1 MARTNTIT
9 NLKKSFGLLAIF
21 VAVFT
26 LAGCGDGDGQPSIP
40 NSAVTPVVIPPG
52 FCDAI
57 NFEDLCKDDEPAIIN
72 FNGGATV
79 IVDNPD
85 RGGLNDSAKVARM
98 QKFGDATFGGT
109 RFNPNE
115 VPIDFSDGE
124 VYKIKVWSEREV
136 PVSFK
141 LEERNDGQGG
151 VTRVVTH
158 TGGSEWQELCFS
170 FSGATPARTIGLTII
185 FDDGVLGAAVPGV
198 FAGDWTFY
206 YDDITQVS
214 SCDGTP
220 APGTTPPVTLYDGSG
235 SPDLVPGTDYGEIT
249 AFTSGSV
256 LNPTF
261 ADDDTF
267 SPVYAV
273 TSGTGY
279 GANVAQIGF
288 IGFDPGFLTAYES
301 IIFKAKDLPNSVIFV
316 SLFDGGQRLRINLT
330 SSGFVEELDGGW
342 YQLTIPL
349 APLSGLTTATGIVIE
364 SDNTAPAQFT
374 MLLTDIG
381 FGESSGGGGPPPPPT
396 TPSLGVFSE
405 TNTSPT
411 VNITDIVSAGNAVT
425 IDTSSTAV
433 TPFDGSVS
441 LGLTFSTG
449 GQAFGGAIFQFDD
462 EDISSFD
469 TLKFAID
476 TSTFANLA
484 DLTVQLEPPGGGTP
498 GGNVSL
504 SAYTPVSTTGNW
516 DVYEIPLADFT
527 AVNPAVVNRLGF
539 FNARDGSDVLL
550 AGTLHLDDI
559 HFTTAV
565 ATPPPPPPGLGV
577 FSETNTSPTVNITD
591 IVSAGNAVTI
601 DTSSMAVTAF
611 DGTVSLGLTFSTGG
625 QAFGG
630 AIFQFDDE
638 DISSYNTLKFAIDTS
653 TFANLADLTVQL
665 EPPGGGTPG
674 GNVSL
679 SAYTPVSTTGNWD
692 VYEIPLA
699 DFTAVNP
706 AVVNRLGFFNA
717 RDGSDVLLA
726 GTLYLDDIHFT
737 TVSGGGGGGSSVL
750 VNGDFEDNGGSLDGW
765 TLGLFDDAGGTLGSI
780 NADSSG
786 QGGRGGTVARLI
798 VAGSAAS
805 FNDAVISQEGL
816 GAGTVTAGD
825 TITVTFDVY
834 GTVTQPGAA
843 VFAEVIF
850 LNAMGQDVGGRD
862 FLDSDPTPLFP
873 TPTWT
878 PVSGTV
884 TAGTGFVPNPMGG
897 PYDVSGGLVLSLKVA
912 CGAADGCAQDISFD
926 NVTFTIN

>member
-316 SLFDGGQRLRINLT
+316 SLFDGGQRLT
-330 SSGFVEELDGGW
+330 VFF
-342 YQLTIPL
+342 
-349 APLSGLTTATGIVIE
+349 
-364 SDNTAPAQFT
+364 AQ
-374 MLLTDIG
+374 
-381 FGESSGGGGPPPPPT
+381 
-396 TPSLGVFSE
+396 
-405 TNTSPT
+405 
-411 VNITDIVSAGNAVT
+411 
-425 IDTSSTAV
+425 
-433 TPFDGSVS
+433 
-441 LGLTFSTG
+441 
-449 GQAFGGAIFQFDD
+449 
-462 EDISSFD
+462 
-469 TLKFAID
+469 
-476 TSTFANLA
+476 
-484 DLTVQLEPPGGGTP
+484 
-498 GGNVSL
+498 
-504 SAYTPVSTTGNW
+504 
-516 DVYEIPLADFT
+516 
-527 AVNPAVVNRLGF
+527 
-539 FNARDGSDVLL
+539 
-550 AGTLHLDDI
+550 
-559 HFTTAV
+559 
-565 ATPPPPPPGLGV
+565 
-577 FSETNTSPTVNITD
+577 
-591 IVSAGNAVTI
+591 
-601 DTSSMAVTAF
+601 
-611 DGTVSLGLTFSTGG
+611 
-625 QAFGG
+625 
-630 AIFQFDDE
+630 
-638 DISSYNTLKFAIDTS
+638 
-653 TFANLADLTVQL
+653 
-665 EPPGGGTPG
+665 
-674 GNVSL
+674 
-679 SAYTPVSTTGNWD
+679 
-692 VYEIPLA
+692 
-699 DFTAVNP
+699 
-706 AVVNRLGFFNA
+706 
-717 RDGSDVLLA
+717 
-726 GTLYLDDIHFT
+726 
-737 TVSGGGGGGSSVL
+737 
-750 VNGDFEDNGGSLDGW
+750 
-765 TLGLFDDAGGTLGSI
+765 
-780 NADSSG
+780 
-786 QGGRGGTVARLI
+786 
-798 VAGSAAS
+798 
-805 FNDAVISQEGL
+805 
-816 GAGTVTAGD
+816 
-825 TITVTFDVY
+825 
-834 GTVTQPGAA
+834 
-843 VFAEVIF
+843 
-850 LNAMGQDVGGRD
+850 
-862 FLDSDPTPLFP
+862 
-873 TPTWT
+873 
-878 PVSGTV
+878 
-884 TAGTGFVPNPMGG
+884 
-897 PYDVSGGLVLSLKVA
+897 
-912 CGAADGCAQDISFD
+912 
-926 NVTFTIN
+926 